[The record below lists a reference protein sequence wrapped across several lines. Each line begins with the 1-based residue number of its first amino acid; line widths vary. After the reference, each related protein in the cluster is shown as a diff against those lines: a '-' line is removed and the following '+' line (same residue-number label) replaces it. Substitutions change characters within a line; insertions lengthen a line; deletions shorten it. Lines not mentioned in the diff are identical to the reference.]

1 MGYKGQLG
9 ADGGGGKMR
18 GGSMAGKAELGVA
31 KVSRSVSVSRFHCNC
46 NFVCVGGLIWQ
57 QVVSILMV
65 TQRV

>member
-1 MGYKGQLG
+1 MG
-9 ADGGGGKMR
+9 GGGGKMR

-31 KVSRSVSVSRFHCNC
+31 KVSRSVSLLRFHC
-46 NFVCVGGLIWQ
+46 NFVCVCGLIWQ